1 MQNMSRHSWYGALVL
16 VIALWWAAPLPVH
29 AAPVTAAVEFDT
41 IGYSNAGFPFTFG
54 YSFST
59 SVPFNVDA
67 LAYLVD
73 GYGIN
78 HQVGLWD
85 SGGTLLVSTTV
96 LNTDPIQGHF
106 QYHSIPTFSLVPGA
120 YTIGG
125 QSPSGNA
132 PLNAGG
138 VVTVSGFTWTGDKWV
153 YAPGG
158 LSYPWQQSNG
168 AGQNGYL
175 AANFSIAVPEPVPLP
190 AALVLFGSGLVGVV
204 GWQRKH
210 QRQSKAV

>member
-1 MQNMSRHSWYGALVL
+1 MQNMSKHSWCGALAL

-29 AAPVTAAVEFDT
+29 ATPFAPAVEFDT
-41 IGYSNAGFPFTFG
+41 IGYSNNGFPFTFG

-85 SGGTLLVSTTV
+85 SVGTLLVSTTV

-106 QYHSIPTFSLVPGA
+106 QYHSIPTFTLVPGA

-138 VVTVSGFTWTGDKWV
+138 VVTVPGFTWTGDKWV
-153 YAPGG
+153 FAPGG

-168 AGQNGYL
+168 AGQNGFL
-175 AANFSIAVPEPVPLP
+175 AANFSIAPASAVPEPSSLLLLG
-190 AALVLFGSGLVGVV
+190 AGLVGLAA
-204 GWQRKH
+204 WRWK
-210 QRQSKAV
+210 RPA